1 MRRRLPPP
9 ALALV
14 LAAAS
19 GCAAAADTAREV
31 AHNVILP
38 EQRTVEFRDPAALP
52 PAPIP
57 PTIPPRTVSDPRPD
71 TEEYQL
77 SLDEAIRIALENAR
91 VVRVLSGLSATSS
104 GQTIYDPAIINTTI
118 DQQQARFDPNLSQ
131 NNRWE
136 RLNVPFGTFDPFD
149 PTRVFITSTPTD
161 DYLLQFGLNKVNV
174 LGGQWALNT
183 TANPTRVTTPGL
195 PLNPQTPS
203 AVTLSYTQ
211 PLLQGGGYAVNVAPI
226 VIARLDTERSY
237 FQYKDSV
244 QELVR
249 GVAEAY
255 WTLVQARTDVWARKF
270 QVDSSKEQ
278 VDREQARFKAQLGN
292 RSNVAQAEVSYY
304 QFRANLIAAEATVLA
319 REGVLRN
326 LLGLPPE
333 DGRRLVPVSAP
344 LEKRIRPDWPALVRL
359 AEQRRPDIVELKLIV
374 EADRQR
380 LLQAENQALPR
391 LDAVAQY
398 RWNGL
403 TGELPNEDHLS
414 TAPGQF
420 PDWQVGINFSVPL
433 GLRAGRAQVRQQRLL
448 IARDEANVQQG
459 VHAAVADL
467 ALTVR
472 NLDSAYEQY
481 LAFKRTREAA
491 YDNVQV
497 QIAQFRTGRD
507 IYLTVLQALNDFGN
521 AVSSEAGAL
530 LTYNI
535 ALATLERQTGTIL
548 ETHGLVF
555 AEERFRA
562 AGPIPCHDRAYPEAD
577 FFSGM
582 PHRYPSSG
590 EPSENAFDLRN
601 PASRKEAPTPEQLPP
616 PRQVPAP

>member
-1 MRRRLPPP
+1 MRRLLTRGL
-9 ALALV
+9 ALAL
-14 LAAAS
+14 AAAT
-19 GCAAAADTAREV
+19 GCASASDAAREV
-31 AHNVILP
+31 AHNVIFP
-38 EQRTVEFRDPAALP
+38 EQRTVEHRDPESLP

-57 PTIPPRTVSDPRPD
+57 PTIPPRTVSEPRPD
-71 TEEYQL
+71 VDEYPL

-91 VVRVLSGLSATSS
+91 VVRVLAGLTATAS
-104 GQTIYDPAIINTTI
+104 GQTIYDPAIVNTTI
-118 DQQQARFDPNLSQ
+118 DQQQARFDPTLSQ

-136 RLNVPFGTFDPFD
+136 RVNTPFGTFDPSD
-149 PTRVFITSTPTD
+149 PTRSVITSTPSD
-161 DYLLQFGLNKVNV
+161 DYLLQLGLNKVNV
-174 LGGQWALNT
+174 LGGQWGLST
-183 TANPTRVTTPGL
+183 YANPTRVTVPGL

-211 PLLQGGGYAVNVAPI
+211 PLLQGGGYAVNLAPV
-226 VIARLDTERSY
+226 VIARLDTERSF
-237 FQYKDSV
+237 FQYKDTV

-255 WTLVQARTDVWARKF
+255 WNLVQARTDVWARKF

-278 VDREQARFKAQLGN
+278 VEREEARLKSGFADLSG
-292 RSNVAQAEVSYY
+292 VAQARVTYN
-304 QFRANLIAAEATVLA
+304 QFRAALVAAEAAVLA
-319 REGVLRN
+319 REGALRN

-344 LEKRIRPDWPALVRL
+344 TEKRLRPDWGELVRL
-359 AEQRRPDIVELKLIV
+359 AERRRPDVVELKLIV

-380 LLQAENQALPR
+380 LLQAENQALPK

-403 TGELPNEDHLS
+403 SGETPADDHLS
-414 TAPGQF
+414 TGAGQY
-420 PDWQVGINFSVPL
+420 PDWQIGINFSVPL

-448 IARDEANVQQG
+448 IARDEANVRQS
-459 VHAAVADL
+459 VHAAVHDL

-481 LAFKRTREAA
+481 LAYKETREAA
-491 YDNVQV
+491 FANVQV
-497 QIAQFRTGRD
+497 QIEQFRARRN
-507 IYLTVLQALNDFGN
+507 IYLNVLQALNDFGS
-521 AVSSEAGAL
+521 AVSSEAASL

-562 AGPIPCHDRAYPEAD
+562 AGPVPCHDRTYPEAE
-577 FFSGM
+577 FVTGT
-582 PHRYPSSG
+582 PRRYPATG
-590 EPSENAFDLRN
+590 EPSENSFDLRN
-601 PASRKEAPTPEQLPP
+601 PDPRKEEAEKLPP
-616 PRQVPAP
+616 PRKVPGP